1 MKTRETRWVD
11 KNKILGYDITNQ
23 INYKMTIANSFA
35 AEPKYFKM
43 PSYSD
48 VRPHL
53 VQPAK
58 DLIKVINATCPKI
71 STSGISLGCK

>member
-1 MKTRETRWVD
+1 
-11 KNKILGYDITNQ
+11 
-23 INYKMTIANSFA
+23 MTIANSFA